1 MALNFS
7 VFLSK
12 NFVKLDFFF
21 YFEYSELNFL
31 LNPSIGSRRISWGIS
46 KNKGL
51 NVSIEDLRRRSTKFV
66 VLGLEDVG
74 KTGRKIHSGFI
85 LNHFSFRGEIRHETI
100 HLRIHVRQTLVL

>member
-1 MALNFS
+1 MGSVNFQKFLEI
-7 VFLSK
+7 VFSNLFKNLIKFSK
-12 NFVKLDFFF
+12 
-21 YFEYSELNFL
+21 EFL

-74 KTGRKIHSGFI
+74 KTGTKYI
-85 LNHFSFRGEIRHETI
+85 LASF
-100 HLRIHVRQTLVL
+100 